1 MQKTIIN
8 FSNLFLG
15 RFFLGLFVIF
25 SFAFLPVI
33 FAENLAVSSAKAA
46 GGNFAVVNLKNIVG
60 KAKASKDIER
70 QLKKMREVFEKEV
83 ASTEKS
89 LKKDNQKLQ
98 EQKDETS
105 QKIFDLKLKEFQ
117 LRLKDAGE
125 EIQKKKVRLERA
137 YIGALGKVKDETLA
151 IIKEISERE
160 GYDMV
165 FLSGDLLYASDKLDI
180 SAEVLEK
187 LDERLP
193 SFKLDVKNN

>member
-1 MQKTIIN
+1 MLSSQLNVTSKKTIIN

-46 GGNFAVVNLKNIVG
+46 EGNFAVVNLKNIVG

-117 LRLKDAGE
+117 LRLKDEKTLLFFLHAFCLLSLFGRLAKLAGAHS
-125 EIQKKKVRLERA
+125 RWR
-137 YIGALGKVKDETLA
+137 
-151 IIKEISERE
+151 
-160 GYDMV
+160 
-165 FLSGDLLYASDKLDI
+165 F
-180 SAEVLEK
+180 
-187 LDERLP
+187 
-193 SFKLDVKNN
+193 N